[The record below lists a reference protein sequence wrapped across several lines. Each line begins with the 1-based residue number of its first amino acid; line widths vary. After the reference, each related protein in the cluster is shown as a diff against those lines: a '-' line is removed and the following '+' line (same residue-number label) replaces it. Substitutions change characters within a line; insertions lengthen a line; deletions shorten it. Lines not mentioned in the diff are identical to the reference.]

1 MKKYLLFLI
10 PFFSLAQEKVSLQN
24 CYNEVEKNYPV
35 ASQYNLLA
43 EKGELETV
51 SINKAKLPKLDV
63 NAQATYQSEVT
74 KMPIS
79 LPGISVDPLN
89 KDQYKATLDA
99 YQLLYNG
106 GFVKASTDLKQAQT
120 KTEQQQV
127 AVTLYQLK
135 AKVNQLYFTVLLL
148 QERVLL
154 LQAKKDWLQKR
165 IEEVKVGVKHG
176 ALLPSS
182 EQVLQAEVLKINQQ
196 IIELNAD
203 KEKNIEN
210 LSLFTGTAISDNS
223 QFEIP
228 FEYTAPDETVRP
240 EITLFNLQVEQ
251 LDFNKKVITK
261 SRFPKI
267 SAFAQLGYGNPG
279 LNMLKNSFETFY
291 MTGVKLNWNVFDWN
305 KTKTDKKVLD
315 IAKNIVSSEK
325 ETFELNQKNQLQ
337 ENEKEIRKV
346 EQLLEK
352 DDEIIALRAEIAQA
366 SEAQMKH
373 GVITTADYLVEV
385 TNLFDAQNAKKVHE
399 VQLAL
404 TKANY
409 NVIKGN

>member
-10 PFFSLAQEKVSLQN
+10 PFFSLAQEKVSLQS
-24 CYNEVEKNYPV
+24 CYDEVEKNYPV
-35 ASQYNLLA
+35 ASQYSLLA

-63 NAQATYQSEVT
+63 NAQATYQSDVT

-106 GFVKASTDLKQAQT
+106 GFVKASADLKQAQT

-154 LQAKKDWLQKR
+154 LQSKKDWLQKR

-210 LSLFTGTAISDNS
+210 LSLFTGTIISDNS

-228 FEYTAPDETVRP
+228 FEYTATDETVRP
-240 EITLFNLQVEQ
+240 EITLFNLQAEQ
-251 LDFNKKVITK
+251 LDFNKKVIAK

-325 ETFELNQKNQLQ
+325 ETFELNQKSQLQ

-346 EQLLEK
+346 EQLLQK
-352 DDEIIALRAEIAQA
+352 DDEIINLRAEIAQA

>member
-1 MKKYLLFLI
+1 MKRYLLLLV
-10 PFFSLAQEKVSLQN
+10 PFFTLAQEKVSLRN
-24 CYNEVEKNYPV
+24 CYDEVEKNYPV
-35 ASQYNLLA
+35 ASQYELLA
-43 EKGELETV
+43 EKGELETS

-63 NAQATYQSEVT
+63 NAQATYQSDVT

-79 LPGISVDPLN
+79 LPGVTVDPLN

-106 GFVKASTDLKQAQT
+106 GFVKANANLKQAQT
-120 KTEQQQV
+120 KVAQQQV

-154 LQAKKDWLQKR
+154 LQAKKEWLQKR

-203 KEKNIEN
+203 KQKNIET
-210 LSLFTGTAISDNS
+210 LKLLTGISISTDS

-228 FEYTAPDETVRP
+228 TESTQSVEGIRP
-240 EITLFNLQVEQ
+240 EITLFNLQSEQ
-251 LDFNKKVITK
+251 LDFTKKVITK

-291 MTGVKLNWNVFDWN
+291 MTGLKLNWNVFDWN

-315 IAKNIVSSEK
+315 IAKNIVSTEQ
-325 ETFELNQKNQLQ
+325 ETFELNQKSQLQ
-337 ENEKEIRKV
+337 ETEKEIQKA
-346 EQLLEK
+346 EALLQSDE
-352 DDEIIALRAEIAQA
+352 EIIDLRTEIAQA

-385 TNLFDAQNAKKVHE
+385 TNLFDAKNTKKIHE

>member
-1 MKKYLLFLI
+1 MKRYLLLLV
-10 PFFSLAQEKVSLQN
+10 PFFTLAQEKVSLRN
-24 CYNEVEKNYPV
+24 CYDEVEKNYPV
-35 ASQYNLLA
+35 ASQYELLA
-43 EKGELETV
+43 EKGELETS

-63 NAQATYQSEVT
+63 NAQATYQSDVT

-79 LPGISVDPLN
+79 LPGVTVNPLN

-106 GFVKASTDLKQAQT
+106 GFVKANANLKQAQT
-120 KTEQQQV
+120 KVAQQQV

-154 LQAKKDWLQKR
+154 LQAKKEWLQKR
-165 IEEVKVGVKHG
+165 IEEVKAGVKHG

-203 KEKNIEN
+203 KQKNIET
-210 LSLFTGTAISDNS
+210 LKLLTGISISTDS
-223 QFEIP
+223 EFEIP
-228 FEYTAPDETVRP
+228 TESTQSVEGIRP
-240 EITLFNLQVEQ
+240 EITLFNLQSEQ
-251 LDFNKKVITK
+251 LDFTKKVITK

-291 MTGVKLNWNVFDWN
+291 MTGLKLNWNVFDWN

-315 IAKNIVSSEK
+315 IAKNIVSTEQ
-325 ETFELNQKNQLQ
+325 ETFELNQKSQLQ
-337 ENEKEIRKV
+337 ETEKEIQKA
-346 EQLLEK
+346 EALLQSDE
-352 DDEIIALRAEIAQA
+352 EIIDLRTEIAQA

-385 TNLFDAQNAKKVHE
+385 TNLFDAKNTKKIHE